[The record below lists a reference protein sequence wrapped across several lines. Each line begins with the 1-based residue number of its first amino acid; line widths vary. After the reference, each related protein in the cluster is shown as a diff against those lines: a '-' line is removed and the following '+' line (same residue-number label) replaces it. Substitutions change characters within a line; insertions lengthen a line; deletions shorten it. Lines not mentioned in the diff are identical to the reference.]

1 MSRNKIN
8 DKRSMITKLE
18 KMPIVEIACKQNG
31 LSRAT
36 YYRWRKD
43 DESFAVSCDEAIE
56 QSSAMINDMAESQLI
71 QAIKDQNMTAIVF
84 WLKHHHKNYETRIR
98 VDANIKQEPEELT
111 TEQAELVA
119 SALKLGGILIES
131 KEQTNE

>member
-1 MSRNKIN
+1 
-8 DKRSMITKLE
+8 MITKLE